1 MAYTGS
7 PDGHPRPERSDERR
21 TDDSSTTAGGLSFT
35 EAIDRRTGCI
45 RASGRLDARA
55 ADMVSG
61 TVDALRARGWACIV
75 LDQGGV
81 QAADDAGLHAVRSP
95 EAEVAAA
102 GGRMTLLNWPGG
114 RTD

>member
-1 MAYTGS
+1 MAYTGD
-7 PDGHPRPERSDERR
+7 PDGQQPDGSAV
-21 TDDSSTTAGGLSFT
+21 TAGGPSFT
-35 EAIDRRTGCI
+35 EANDRRNGCI
-45 RASGRLDARA
+45 RASGRLDTRA

-61 TVDALRARGWACIV
+61 TVAALRAGGWTRIV
-75 LDQGGV
+75 LDLGGV
-81 QAADDAGLHAVRSP
+81 QAADDAGLHAVRSL